1 MLDGKAD
8 HKRARLIEAVEHNPR
23 LGLPRM
29 LRHDM
34 RRTAARNLV
43 NAGVSERVV
52 MQITGHTTRSVFDRY
67 HIVNPAD
74 LRAAR
79 QKLMG
84 INSGITAT
92 SALAPHP
99 ASALESGPRPGSSIG
114 RVPAF

>member
-1 MLDGKAD
+1 MLEGKD
-8 HKRARLIEAVEHNPR
+8 DREQARLIEAVRRSPW
-23 LGLPRM
+23 LDLFGM
-29 LRHDM
+29 FRHDT

-84 INSGITAT
+84 INSGMTAT